1 MTKVSPF
8 LLALIGQQGTMLAS
22 DWLLAVHCVTGP
34 GKMDVVF
41 MAGLVTKIPLLLPLI
56 NYSLHV
62 RQTESQ
68 HTLYIKLYR
77 EDLENENLL
86 KLAKC
91 RLADLHSQ
99 SL

>member
-56 NYSLHV
+56 NYALHV

-68 HTLYIKLYR
+68 HTLYINFTEKT
-77 EDLENENLL
+77 
-86 KLAKC
+86 
-91 RLADLHSQ
+91 
-99 SL
+99 